1 MRRTI
6 IVLAI
11 VILFVVEVLIGWQ
24 IGSAA
29 PGDSPLATPTRPG
42 SPLPTPTFDPRWHG
56 RQITTTAVTLTSF
69 TASVR

>member
-1 MRRTI
+1 MRRII

-11 VILFVVEVLIGWQ
+11 VILLAVEVLIGWR

-42 SPLPTPTFDPRWHG
+42 SPLPTPTFEPRWWPP
-56 RQITTTAVTLTSF
+56 QITTTAVMLTIF
-69 TASVR
+69 KASVR